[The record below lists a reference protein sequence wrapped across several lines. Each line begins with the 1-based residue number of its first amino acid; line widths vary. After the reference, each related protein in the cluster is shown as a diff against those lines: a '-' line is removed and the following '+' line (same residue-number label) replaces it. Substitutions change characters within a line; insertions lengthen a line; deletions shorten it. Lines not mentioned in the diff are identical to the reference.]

1 MLAYALRRSGRFD
14 LAQEISEMDRSYK
27 MGYYKIV
34 NGNLLQYQNTHYK
47 KEFYNTRVVGVFFW
61 FFLNLKYTDCMK
73 YNF

>member
-34 NGNLLQYQNTHYK
+34 NGNILQYQNMHYK
-47 KEFYNTRVVGVFFW
+47 KEFSNTRVVGVAFFG
-61 FFLNLKYTDCMK
+61 FFL
-73 YNF
+73 F